1 MSKIKFPF
9 CQIVHP
15 RLSKALC
22 ECSLYIGTV
31 SVDFVRDRTIVNVWC
46 PNWRALPWFTFG
58 LLGLA
63 LSVFTWG
70 VQYKLSLY
78 DPPKAASHQMP
89 EAKLLS
95 KSERPAAA
103 ESRLL
108 KDTKAS
114 AEMICV
120 LVAGLFLFCLPAP
133 RLLNATASGHRR
145 RNANRP
151 WYLSRRAALNAFFF
165 RPPPTL
171 A

>member
-1 MSKIKFPF
+1 MPSSTSAP
-9 CQIVHP
+9 
-15 RLSKALC
+15 SSSA
-22 ECSLYIGTV
+22 G
-31 SVDFVRDRTIVNVWC
+31 FVRDRTIVNLWC
-46 PNWRALPWFTFG
+46 PNWRALPWFTFV

-103 ESRLL
+103 ESPLL

-114 AEMICV
+114 AEVICV
-120 LVAGLFLFCLPAP
+120 LVAGLFLFCLPA
-133 RLLNATASGHRR
+133 RILNAPASGHRR

-171 A
+171 AQLSPSIAKY